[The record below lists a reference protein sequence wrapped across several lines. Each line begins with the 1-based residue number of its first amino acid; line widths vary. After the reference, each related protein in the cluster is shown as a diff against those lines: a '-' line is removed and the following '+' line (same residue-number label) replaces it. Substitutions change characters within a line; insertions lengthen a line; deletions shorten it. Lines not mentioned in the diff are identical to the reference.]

1 MSELDRAHDLVSR
14 VQELERQLQALQRMA
29 NELGRQTDVDGI
41 VRRALQV
48 ALETMGANA
57 GSVLLYD
64 RDQEK
69 LVFRYVVGGGGD
81 ALIGVPVDI
90 ERSIAGRVLREGSTH
105 VSGDV
110 RREEDHSTEI
120 EERTQYR
127 TTNMVTAPLITST
140 GEVIGVL
147 QVLNKEDAPFGE
159 DEVALVEI
167 LAHEIASRL
176 ETAHL
181 QEEAKLA
188 EIVKFIGN
196 ISHDVKNMLTPV
208 QTGAY
213 TLQEA
218 LSADAELLQDIAS
231 DEQLPEEK
239 RDNVD
244 AVVGDLQSLV
254 PEILDMMLE
263 GALDAQ
269 QRVAE
274 ISNAIKGMVTPP
286 SFEPTNVVDIAG
298 RAVNALNLQAESCGV
313 TLVVDAPPD
322 GAVAEVDGRQLY
334 NAIYNLVFNA
344 IEACSD
350 GGTVTVGLALQPEG
364 EFPEGGYLDL
374 SVADTGS
381 GMPEEVREKL
391 FTDRVVST
399 KATGTGLGTRIVAN
413 VVQAHSGKIIVESE
427 LGEGTTITLRL
438 PLRSMA

>member
-1 MSELDRAHDLVSR
+1 
-14 VQELERQLQALQRMA
+14 
-29 NELGRQTDVDGI
+29 
-41 VRRALQV
+41 
-48 ALETMGANA
+48 
-57 GSVLLYD
+57 
-64 RDQEK
+64 
-69 LVFRYVVGGGGD
+69 
-81 ALIGVPVDI
+81 
-90 ERSIAGRVLREGSTH
+90 
-105 VSGDV
+105 
-110 RREEDHSTEI
+110 
-120 EERTQYR
+120 
-127 TTNMVTAPLITST
+127 
-140 GEVIGVL
+140 
-147 QVLNKEDAPFGE
+147 
-159 DEVALVEI
+159 
-167 LAHEIASRL
+167 SRL